1 MKVVVGSPI
10 LTRSTSIHG
19 TFIGIVFATTRV
31 LTQTLS
37 NLVTGNQVLLDQF
50 WSVHMDVPEEQSVIM

>member
-1 MKVVVGSPI
+1 MKVVVGSSVS
-10 LTRSTSIHG
+10 TRSTSIHE
-19 TFIGIVFATTRV
+19 TFIGIAFATTRV

-50 WSVHMDVPEEQSVIM
+50 WSVHMDVPEGQSVIM